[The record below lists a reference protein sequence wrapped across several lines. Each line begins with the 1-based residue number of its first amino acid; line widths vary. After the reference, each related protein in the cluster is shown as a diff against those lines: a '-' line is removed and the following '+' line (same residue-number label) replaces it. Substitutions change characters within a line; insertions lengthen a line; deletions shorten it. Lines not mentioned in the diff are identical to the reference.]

1 MEYWRGIIFFGN
13 YVYYHWSRE
22 PGEDRDGYRGMCTGV
37 SSLLSFFFFSFFFF
51 FFFFPVRARAP
62 RNGVGIQ
69 IDRVVAECV
78 GAVSSGHQ
86 NGLLYANHLKKMQ
99 T

>member
-37 SSLLSFFFFSFFFF
+37 SSLLSFFFFLFFSFFNIFFSFFFF
-51 FFFFPVRARAP
+51 LPGSPPWWGRSFIPFFAP
-62 RNGVGIQ
+62 L
-69 IDRVVAECV
+69 D
-78 GAVSSGHQ
+78 
-86 NGLLYANHLKKMQ
+86 
-99 T
+99 

>member
-37 SSLLSFFFFSFFFF
+37 SSLLSFFFFFFFLFLTFSFLF
-51 FFFFPVRARAP
+51 FSFYPVP
-62 RNGVGIQ
+62 LLGGG
-69 IDRVVAECV
+69 
-78 GAVSSGHQ
+78 GASFLFLPH
-86 NGLLYANHLKKMQ
+86 
-99 T
+99 

>member
-37 SSLLSFFFFSFFFF
+37 SSLLSFFFSFFFF
-51 FFFFPVRARAP
+51 LFLTFSFLFFSFYPVP
-62 RNGVGIQ
+62 LLGGG
-69 IDRVVAECV
+69 
-78 GAVSSGHQ
+78 GASFLFLPH
-86 NGLLYANHLKKMQ
+86 
-99 T
+99 